1 MRQEP
6 LEKKEQPV
14 HALHRTR
21 MRDRVKTQGFE
32 GLADHEMLE
41 MLLYYALPRKDTN
54 VLAHRLLARFGCYHR
69 VFEATMDELK
79 AVEGIGEPTA
89 LFIRML
95 GAHEKRSAQDRR
107 DFAMKNVSLDTT
119 AHIKEY
125 LMPLFYGE
133 RDEVAML
140 VCVDSR
146 CRAVSCEILSS
157 GTVDQTEVS
166 CRKIIKIALRNHAA
180 GVILAHNH
188 PRGCASPS
196 SDDIHATEVLQTKL
210 MDLEIQLYEHMIIA
224 DEECTPI
231 IAGGF
236 CSPLPIHRP

>member
-1 MRQEP
+1 MQQEP
-6 LEKKEQPV
+6 LEKKAPSI
-14 HALHRTR
+14 HASHRTR
-21 MRDRVKTQGFE
+21 MRDRAKAQGFD
-32 GLADHEMLE
+32 GFADHEFLE
-41 MLLYYALPRKDTN
+41 MLLYHALPRKDTN
-54 VLAHRLLARFGCYHR
+54 ILAHRLISRFGCYHR
-69 VFEATMDELK
+69 VFEATMEELM
-79 AVEGIGEPTA
+79 AIEGVGEPTA

-95 GAHEKRSAQDRR
+95 GAHEKRSALDRR

-119 AHIKEY
+119 AHMKKY
-125 LMPLFYGE
+125 LLPQFRGA
-133 RDEVAML
+133 RDEIVML

-146 CRAVSCEILSS
+146 CRAVSCEMLSS

-166 CRKIIKIALRNHAA
+166 CRKIIQIALRNHAA

-188 PRGCASPS
+188 PRGAASPS
-196 SDDIHATEVLQTKL
+196 CDDIHTTEVLQAKL
-210 MDLEIQLYEHMIIA
+210 LDLDIRLHEHMIIA